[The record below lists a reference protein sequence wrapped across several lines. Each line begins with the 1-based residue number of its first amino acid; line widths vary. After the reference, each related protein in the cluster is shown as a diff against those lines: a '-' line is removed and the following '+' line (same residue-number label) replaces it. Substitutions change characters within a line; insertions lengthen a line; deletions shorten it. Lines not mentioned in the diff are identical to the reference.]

1 MFSLNLDA
9 DGRVLSAT
17 LEKFCPSGVLV
28 ESLPDGNLYEYLY
41 ADGAFVHSP
50 LPSTNGVTQP
60 QSLESRVE
68 NLEQT
73 VDTMLGAET

>member
-17 LEKFCPSGVLV
+17 LEKFYPAGVLV
-28 ESLPDGNLYEYLY
+28 EALPDGNLYEYLY
-41 ADGAFVHSP
+41 TDGAFVHSP
-50 LPSTNGVTQP
+50 LPSIDGAAQP
-60 QSLESRVE
+60 QSLESRVD

-73 VDTMLGAET
+73 VDTMLGVET

>member
-28 ESLPDGNLYEYLY
+28 ESLPDGDLYEYLY

-50 LPSTNGVTQP
+50 LAPTNSAAQP

-68 NLEQT
+68 NLEHT
-73 VDTMLGAET
+73 IDTMLGVET